1 MNRADLVQILGLAL
15 IVAAAF
21 LLWGFAVGLLC
32 AGVAVVVVGVAEE
45 LR

>member
-21 LLWGFAVGLLC
+21 LLWSSAVGLLV
-32 AGVAVVVVGVAEE
+32 AGMAVLVVGVAEE